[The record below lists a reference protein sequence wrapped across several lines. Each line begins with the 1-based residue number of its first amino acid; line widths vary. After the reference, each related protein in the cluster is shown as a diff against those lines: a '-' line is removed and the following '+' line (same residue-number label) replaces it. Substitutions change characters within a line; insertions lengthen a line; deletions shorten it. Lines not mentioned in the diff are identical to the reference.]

1 MLLFLLATLAQ
12 SVPPSRSGVAPP
24 SPALEQAGAQDP
36 AWAADGRLAVG
47 IRGDIWV
54 RAAGAAAGSGWV
66 RVTQGPAWD
75 RQPAWSA
82 DGTTL
87 VFTSTASGQP
97 QLWRVRLGADGG
109 AAAAPERVTTSR
121 EPEGDPALSTDGS
134 LAFARGRGPLARL
147 WVRRPDG
154 SERRLTKRDDAAER
168 WPTWSPDG
176 SRLAYSAVSEGRT
189 RLRLHHVVGDSSRV
203 LVEDRDAEHAA
214 WAPRGDRI
222 AFATRSGRAGVW
234 VTTADA
240 RYVNFVS
247 GRRAAPAWSPDA
259 RTIALVELPPADV
272 GYNGDPDRLGD
283 RELRD
288 RLSTIG
294 RLWMVDAPTLPDSGA
309 AATALA
315 SPDRAAANAET
326 FATTSALTDSLYFA
340 RDPARHAE
348 WILLRDRFAP
358 RAAAARDD
366 DALAAVIH
374 EMIRARPTL
383 RVPAT
388 GRAAVSSAHP
398 VATAAGLDILRRGG
412 NVVDAAIAVSFAL
425 GVVEP
430 DASGVGGYGQMIVR
444 LSAMER
450 PALVEFMA
458 RAPEEATLANGALTR
473 RGAYPDDG
481 PVLANVPGTAA
492 GMELAFKRYGSG
504 KVKWA
509 ELLQPA
515 IRAAEQGYVVSEG
528 LATTLATE
536 RAHFLKY
543 PGSRT
548 LFFPRGEP
556 LRAGDTLRNPDLAR
570 TLRVIAD
577 SGAAALY
584 TGEVGRRMASD
595 LRGLGNAIRPADLAR
610 YFAAEREPVAG
621 TYHGYTIYSSAPPV
635 SGGATLVAQLNQLE
649 QQGAARLY
657 TEDAPTLHAMLESWK
672 LVPSTRGRIA
682 DPGLWPVRLDAYL
695 SKDSAKV
702 RWRCFDPARALTPDD
717 VRGDSLPCA
726 KVPGRTAAASET
738 EEGACDAG
746 VAGAWESAEPRVC
759 HRTGTTSFTVG
770 DVDGNV
776 VSVTQTLGTWGGNF
790 YVTPGL
796 GFLYNDKLASYGTDP
811 DEYGARLPNARHGS
825 TLAPTIVLR
834 GEGRA
839 RRPVLAVGAAGN
851 AWITSAV
858 YSIVTGV
865 LDGGLD
871 VQRAIE
877 LPRFLLGQQRGDVRR
892 EYVVQVED
900 GIAPS
905 VTRRLE
911 GMGHLFQR
919 ISLAG
924 ELRMGYASAI
934 TFGDRA
940 VTAGADP
947 RRAGEAGAVGCTGDD
962 GSGCRH

>member
-1 MLLFLLATLAQ
+1 
-12 SVPPSRSGVAPP
+12 
-24 SPALEQAGAQDP
+24 
-36 AWAADGRLAVG
+36 
-47 IRGDIWV
+47 
-54 RAAGAAAGSGWV
+54 
-66 RVTQGPAWD
+66 
-75 RQPAWSA
+75 
-82 DGTTL
+82 
-87 VFTSTASGQP
+87 
-97 QLWRVRLGADGG
+97 
-109 AAAAPERVTTSR
+109 
-121 EPEGDPALSTDGS
+121 
-134 LAFARGRGPLARL
+134 
-147 WVRRPDG
+147 
-154 SERRLTKRDDAAER
+154 
-168 WPTWSPDG
+168 
-176 SRLAYSAVSEGRT
+176 
-189 RLRLHHVVGDSSRV
+189 
-203 LVEDRDAEHAA
+203 
-214 WAPRGDRI
+214 
-222 AFATRSGRAGVW
+222 
-234 VTTADA
+234 
-240 RYVNFVS
+240 VNFVS

-288 RLSTIG
+288 RLSSIG
-294 RLWMVDAPTLPDSGA
+294 RLWIIDAPAMPDSGG

-315 SPDRAAANAET
+315 SSDRAVANAET
-326 FATTSALTDSLYFA
+326 FASAWALSDSLYFA

-348 WILLRDRFAP
+348 WMRLRDRFAP
-358 RAAAARDD
+358 RAAAARGD
-366 DALAAVIH
+366 DALSDVIH

-383 RVPAT
+383 RVPAV

-398 VATAAGLDILRRGG
+398 AATAAGLDILRRGG
-412 NVVDAAIAVSFAL
+412 NVVDAAVAVSFAL

-430 DASGVGGYGQMIVR
+430 DASGIGGYGQMIVR
-444 LSAMER
+444 LAAMER
-450 PALVEFMA
+450 PTLVEFMA

-473 RGAYPDDG
+473 RGVYPDDG
-481 PVLANVPGTAA
+481 PVLANVPGTVA

-548 LFFPRGEP
+548 LFFPKGEP

-570 TLRVIAD
+570 TLRAIAD

-584 TGEVGRRMASD
+584 TGDVGRRMASD

-610 YFAAEREPVAG
+610 YFAAEREPVSG
-621 TYHGYTIYSSAPPV
+621 SYRGYTIYSSAPPV

-657 TEDAPTLHAMLESWK
+657 GEDAPTLHAMLESWK

-702 RWRCFDPARALTPDD
+702 RWRCFDPARALIPDD

-726 KVPGRTAAASET
+726 KVSGRAAAARGADEGECEAAAAS
-738 EEGACDAG
+738 AP
-746 VAGAWESAEPRVC
+746 AGADPRVC
-759 HRTGTTSFTVG
+759 HRTGTTSFTVA

-796 GFLYNDKLASYGTDP
+796 GFLYNDKLTSYGTDP

-825 TLAPTIVLR
+825 TLAPTIVFR
-834 GEGRA
+834 GEGGA

-865 LDGGLD
+865 LDAGLD
-871 VQRAIE
+871 AQRAIE
-877 LPRFLLGQQRGDVRR
+877 QPRFLLGQQRGDTRR

-900 GIAPS
+900 GVAPA
-905 VTRRLE
+905 VMRRLE
-911 GMGHLFQR
+911 EMGHLFQR

-947 RRAGEAGAVGCTGDD
+947 RRAGEAGAVGCAGDD
-962 GSGCRH
+962 GSGCRR